1 MLNYSVAELRIIKY
15 LKNVKNKFK
24 IFNYLSFHN
33 DFIDKLYTIFI

>member
-1 MLNYSVAELRIIKY
+1 MHFIIIKY